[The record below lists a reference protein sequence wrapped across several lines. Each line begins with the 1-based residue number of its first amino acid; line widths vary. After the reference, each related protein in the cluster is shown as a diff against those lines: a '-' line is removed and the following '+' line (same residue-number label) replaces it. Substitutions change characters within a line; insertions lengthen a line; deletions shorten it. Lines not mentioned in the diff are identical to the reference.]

1 MSSNGEAEE
10 KTLTPFV
17 VWAQRKDMILL
28 RVSLHPL
35 EVITEIRIIITRS
48 LHALHFRNLTSM
60 SPNHD

>member
-35 EVITEIRIIITRS
+35 EVITENKNNYNKIPS
-48 LHALHFRNLTSM
+48 CSSF
-60 SPNHD
+60 